1 MDFLIKDKKSSGF
14 PVLLFYPNLFLPREE
29 AALSLSLS
37 LSLSARLALR
47 TCFFNPLHT
56 RCLYNLYLWWLLKSM
71 CSGCC
76 DHSRGLLVLIFVRWL
91 LRFAMVV
98 EIGMTLGWD
107 HGCGLWL
114 LKLVWWLLTSIVF
127 VKIGMLWLLKV
138 SFFSTLDAN
147 ALMWKFKRLSM
158 WNKSHEA
165 LPMSCN

>member
-1 MDFLIKDKKSSGF
+1 MFCSFIQIFFFLENDIS
-14 PVLLFYPNLFLPREE
+14 
-29 AALSLSLS
+29 LSLSLS
-37 LSLSARLALR
+37 LSLSQLD
-47 TCFFNPLHT
+47 
-56 RCLYNLYLWWLLKSM
+56 WLLEHVFFIPSTHVVSITFTFGG
-71 CSGCC
+71 CWSGCC
-76 DHSRGLLVLIFVRWL
+76 DHSRGLLVLISVQWL

-98 EIGMTLGWD
+98 EIGTTLGWD

-114 LKLVWWLLTSIVF
+114 LKLVWWLLRSIVV

-165 LPMSCN
+165 LTMSCN

>member
-1 MDFLIKDKKSSGF
+1 MFCSFIQIFFFLEKDIS
-14 PVLLFYPNLFLPREE
+14 
-29 AALSLSLS
+29 LSLSLS
-37 LSLSARLALR
+37 LSLSACLTLR
-47 TCFFNPLHT
+47 TCFFYPLHT
-56 RCLYNLYLWWLLKSM
+56 CCLYNLYLWWLLRSM

-76 DHSRGLLVLIFVRWL
+76 DHSRGFLVLISVRWL

-98 EIGMTLGWD
+98 EIGTTLGWD
-107 HGCGLWL
+107 HGYGLWL
-114 LKLVWWLLTSIVF
+114 LKSVWWLLRSIVV

-165 LPMSCN
+165 LTMLCNWNHTWMIYSIDT